1 MLAGPL
7 ELAHGVRV
15 PQQVMNHRLRERLL
29 RAPRVQAR
37 LGDPLG
43 AHLQR
48 VVAGRGPLEELV
60 DHRRGAGVGLD
71 DALAIVAQDVD
82 VLERRG
88 GGPDPLGRLLAHPL
102 GGRLGE
108 VVDVVLRHEH
118 LDAVDELLRRPRVL
132 GEDDPLLH
140 EVDLEPVHL
149 VERDPVLEVS
159 VEAVGLL
166 DEEDTAGRGL
176 GKKGEHLAEA
186 GAPGALGCFNVD
198 ELLHDAEVVGDGVLP
213 EELLLRRDGE
223 ALPLLVLGRHA
234 CVHHRVAD
242 GVPHRLGGGGG
253 TGGTIGRGAF
263 STGRGHG
270 GSSLTPM

>member
-108 VVDVVLRHEH
+108 VVDVVLRRQHA
-118 LDAVDELLRRPRVL
+118 DAVHELVGGPGLV
-132 GEDDPLLH
+132 GEDDALLD
-140 EVDLEPVHL
+140 EVDLQVEL
-149 VERDPVLEVS
+149 VEDHPVLEVAIA
-159 VEAVGLL
+159 AVGLL
-166 DEEDTAGRGL
+166 DEDRAAGCPVLLQPGQHLGEVGAARPLGGL
-176 GKKGEHLAEA
+176 HVDVAVEEA
-186 GAPGALGCFNVD
+186 LVG
-198 ELLHDAEVVGDGVLP
+198 GDGKAFAL
-213 EELLLRRDGE
+213 LLLRGDTRVDDAGPAGRRRRDFPCG
-223 ALPLLVLGRHA
+223 AA
-234 CVHHRVAD
+234 
-242 GVPHRLGGGGG
+242 
-253 TGGTIGRGAF
+253 TGTIGKTAGHRLLLRGEDADV
-263 STGRGHG
+263 
-270 GSSLTPM
+270 LT

>member
-108 VVDVVLRHEH
+108 VVDVVLRRQHA
-118 LDAVDELLRRPRVL
+118 DAVHELVGGPGLV
-132 GEDDPLLH
+132 GEDDALLD
-140 EVDLEPVHL
+140 EVDLQVEL
-149 VERDPVLEVS
+149 VEDHPVLEVAIA
-159 VEAVGLL
+159 AVGLL
-166 DEEDTAGRGL
+166 DEDRAAGCPVLLQPGQHLGEVGAARPLGGL
-176 GKKGEHLAEA
+176 H
-186 GAPGALGCFNVD
+186 VD
-198 ELLHDAEVVGDGVLP
+198 ELLDHLEPLVVNVAVEEALVGGDGKAFAL
-213 EELLLRRDGE
+213 LLLRGDTRVDDAGPAGRRRRDFPCG
-223 ALPLLVLGRHA
+223 AA
-234 CVHHRVAD
+234 
-242 GVPHRLGGGGG
+242 
-253 TGGTIGRGAF
+253 TGTIGKTAGHRLLLRGEDADV
-263 STGRGHG
+263 
-270 GSSLTPM
+270 LT